1 MSYTFSWIECI
12 NGFLLAMMIVFGI
25 LFAIAIKAVIEQG
38 DKRVVS
44 HAATA
49 FMMFA
54 SFTVAFFGWN
64 QGWSKTE
71 NKEFT
76 QDLPKPP
83 NYDKEALLDLMEQ
96 GECMGGTIDDGKFS
110 IFVCKE
116 EIKND

>member
-25 LFAIAIKAVIEQG
+25 LFAMTIKALTEPG
-38 DKRVVS
+38 GERVVS

-54 SFTVAFFGWN
+54 MFVVAFFSWN

-71 NKEFT
+71 SNKL
-76 QDLPKPP
+76 DLVQPP
-83 NYDKEALLDLMEQ
+83 NYDKEALLNLMKK
-96 GECMGGTIDDGKFS
+96 GECVGGTIHEGKFS
-110 IFVCKE
+110 VFVCKE
-116 EIKND
+116 